1 MTVVQIN
8 VSDFG
13 STGAIVRQI
22 RDSALAEGSSVHC
35 FFGRVSGRIPDEKR
49 VGNVFST
56 LFHVFLARIGLNG
69 HGSYFAT
76 KKLCRELEKLDPDV
90 IILHNVHGYYIHLK
104 TLFETLAKT
113 KKTKIYWFMHDAWAF
128 TGRCA
133 YFSAV
138 NCEQWKD
145 PEGAAKSERCAS
157 CPYGHRKYPRSLLD
171 TAKREFAYKKQLF
184 TTLPVDRTIL
194 VSPSEWLK
202 SEISQS
208 FLSKYR
214 CTVRKNEPDTSV
226 FYKRSEGEIKEAAAL
241 YGIPLEK
248 PVVLSVA
255 MVWDDRKQL
264 PVVVEIARKLPD
276 YTVCAV
282 GLSKKQLREF
292 SRKKGKL
299 APSQKGFV
307 PGNFIPLG
315 RTSSPAGLASLYSL
329 ADVLVNPSLEDNY
342 PMVPL
347 EAQACGTPVVSSNT
361 CGSPETVTNGIVV
374 SDARSAD
381 AYIEA
386 IKKITGGTTV

>member
-35 FFGRVSGRIPDEKR
+35 FFGRVSGKVPDEKR
-49 VGNVFST
+49 VGNIIST

-76 KKLCRELEKLDPDV
+76 KKLCRELEEIAPDV
-90 IILHNVHGYYIHLK
+90 VILHNVHGYYIHLK
-104 TLFETLAKT
+104 TLFDALAKT
-113 KKTKIYWFMHDAWAF
+113 EKTEIYWFMHDAWAF

-145 PEGAAKSERCAS
+145 PETAAKSERCSS
-157 CPYGHRKYPRSLLD
+157 CPYGHRKYPRSLFD
-171 TAKREFAYKKQLF
+171 TAAREFAYKKEIF
-184 TTLPVDRTIL
+184 TALPVERTVL

-208 FLSKYR
+208 FLAKYR
-214 CTVRKNEPDTSV
+214 CTVRKNTPDTSV
-226 FYKRSEGEIKEAAAL
+226 FYRRSENEIKEAAEL
-241 YGIPLEK
+241 YGIPGGK
-248 PVVLSVA
+248 PVVMSVA
-255 MVWDDRKQL
+255 MVWDERKQL
-264 PVVVEIARKLPD
+264 PLVVEIARRLPG
-276 YTVCAV
+276 YTVVAV
-282 GLSKKQLREF
+282 GLNKKQLRMY
-292 SRKKGKL
+292 SRKKD
-299 APSQKGFV
+299 KGAV
-307 PGNFIPLG
+307 PDNFIPLG
-315 RTSSPAGLASLYSL
+315 RTSSAAGLASLYSL
-329 ADVLVNPSLEDNY
+329 AAVLVNPSLEDNY

-361 CGSPETVTNGIVV
+361 CGSPETVINGIVV
-374 SDARSAD
+374 DDARDPDS
-381 AYIEA
+381 YIKA
-386 IKKITGGTTV
+386 IKKLTGGTTE